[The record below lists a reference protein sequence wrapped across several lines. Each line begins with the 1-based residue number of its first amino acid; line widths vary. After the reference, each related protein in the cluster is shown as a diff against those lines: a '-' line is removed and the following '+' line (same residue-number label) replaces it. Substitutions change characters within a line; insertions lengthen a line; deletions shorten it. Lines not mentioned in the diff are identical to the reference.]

1 VKTISK
7 EELLEEL
14 IKQTIKYLKK
24 KGVDYADLRQIK
36 KEQEDIKVK
45 NKNVETISR
54 SEDQG
59 FGIRVIANGA
69 WGFASSS
76 VASEGEMK
84 RIADKAA
91 EIAKASAITKKE
103 DVKLSEVEPYKDKF
117 SSKFKL
123 DPLSVSLDK
132 KIELLVKCSDILMKD
147 KRIKVAETGMN
158 SVRTRKFF
166 ASTEGAF
173 IEQNIVECGAGMAAM
188 AANGKDVQKRSYPN
202 SFGGDYAMRGYEFI
216 EDLKLVDNAER
227 VRQEA
232 LALLGAESC
241 PEATADIII
250 AGNQMALQVHESCGH
265 PTELDRVLG
274 TEISL
279 AGGSFM
285 TLDKLNKLKYG
296 SDKVSIVADATLEG
310 GLGSFGYDDEGVKAQ
325 KSYLIKNGL
334 FVGYQTSR
342 ETAVVLN
349 QTSNGMMR
357 AEGWNRIPLIRM
369 TNINLEPGEWK
380 LEDLIADTKK
390 GLFLDINKSWS
401 IDDKRLNFQFGLEI
415 AWEIKNGK
423 LGKIYKNPVY
433 TGITPQFWNSCDAV
447 CNKNHWH
454 VWGVPNC
461 GKGEPMQVIHVAHG
475 TAPARFRNV
484 KVGVSK

>member
-1 VKTISK
+1 M
-7 EELLEEL
+7 EEL
-14 IKQTIKYLKK
+14 IKQTIEYLKK

-59 FGIRVIANGA
+59 FGIRVISNGA

-76 VASEGEMK
+76 VVNEKEMK
-84 RIADKAA
+84 RIAEKAV

-103 DVKLSEVEPYKDKF
+103 DVELSEVEPYKDKF
-117 SSKFKL
+117 SSKFKT
-123 DPLSVSLDK
+123 DPMSVSLDK
-132 KIELLVKCSDILMKD
+132 KIELLVKCSEILMKD
-147 KRIKVAETGMN
+147 KKIKVAETGMN
-158 SVRTRKFF
+158 NLRTRKFF

-173 IEQNIVECGAGMAAM
+173 IEQNIVECGAGMTAM
-188 AANGKDVQKRSYPN
+188 AADGKDVQKRSYPN

-216 EDLKLVDNAER
+216 ESLKLVDNAER
-227 VRQEA
+227 VRVEA
-232 LALLGAESC
+232 IALLGAESC
-241 PEATADIII
+241 PDTTTDIVI

-296 SDKVSIVADATLEG
+296 SDKVSIVADATVEG

-349 QTSNGMMR
+349 QTSNGTMR

-447 CNKNHWH
+447 CDKNHWH

-461 GKGEPMQVIHVAHG
+461 GKGEPMQVMHVAHG